1 MILKQTEV
9 LLFHGGLNSGVQFVT
24 GDGHTRDCVSLSMPK
39 IKIRGSGFCII
50 SSSFTWV
57 LQYNL
62 ASCCIP
68 FVYKELLQS

>member
-50 SSSFTWV
+50 SSSFTWSKSSRIQW
-57 LQYNL
+57 LH
-62 ASCCIP
+62 
-68 FVYKELLQS
+68 ELNT